1 MKRQKLLTFFI
12 NCLLCVSRPLC
23 AETITYDF
31 SSPDYWVTELN
42 GNTNP
47 IKGTAFKKIYYKGNN
62 HCFEGANDVYFYDLG
77 GLMLKPE
84 ASLKLPFNDDWTIN
98 KVTIH
103 SHSKAST
110 SVKVNIFKSTD
121 PTDYVSNSLTW
132 KSQDQDYVYEIF
144 SSYRKSSLYIMTANS
159 NNARIASVSIE
170 YTSASASFVAAPTFN
185 PDSQTFS
192 TESLDVTITAAEG
205 CEVYY
210 TIDGTIPS
218 YTNAEEYIGTKGN
231 NVTISASDSPITLKA
246 IAVNPNTN
254 KCSNVSSATYTYSS
268 TTEEEPETPGN
279 EPDSPEEEPDTP
291 IINNG
296 SKESPYTV
304 AEVKALDKY
313 PKKVWVKG
321 TIYGTWNGDKD
332 EVTTSGFTHAYNIV
346 IGDATAYIPIK
357 LTDSKIHGLI
367 DLKGHPYLLGKEIL
381 IYGDIDTY
389 YSARSVIN
397 PSDYEITYNLAI
409 NGHGYASLYLD
420 MPVTLPKGST
430 AYYCTTLDTI
440 ADLHDVGSIIP
451 DSTGVIISSTP
462 NTTCTLTYTTSTNSD
477 EEDINALN
485 QLFGFTK
492 DSIVAADGN
501 SYYALS
507 AKNEIVGFY
516 IPHTATGDASSGF
529 TAKAN
534 KAYLKV
540 SDGTK
545 ISMFALPLKNEETQI
560 VATKHIT
567 DDTIYDLQGRS
578 VSYPTPGIYIQRG
591 KKVIIRK

>member
-1 MKRQKLLTFFI
+1 MMMKRQKLLTFFI

-304 AEVKALDKY
+304 AEVKALEGG
-313 PKKVWVKG
+313 KKED
-321 TIYGTWNGDKD
+321 N
-332 EVTTSGFTHAYNIV
+332 
-346 IGDATAYIPIK
+346 TA
-357 LTDSKIHGLI
+357 
-367 DLKGHPYLLGKEIL
+367 EI
-381 IYGDIDTY
+381 
-389 YSARSVIN
+389 
-397 PSDYEITYNLAI
+397 
-409 NGHGYASLYLD
+409 
-420 MPVTLPKGST
+420 
-430 AYYCTTLDTI
+430 
-440 ADLHDVGSIIP
+440 
-451 DSTGVIISSTP
+451 IIS
-462 NTTCTLTYTTSTNSD
+462 
-477 EEDINALN
+477 
-485 QLFGFTK
+485 
-492 DSIVAADGN
+492 
-501 SYYALS
+501 
-507 AKNEIVGFY
+507 
-516 IPHTATGDASSGF
+516 
-529 TAKAN
+529 
-534 KAYLKV
+534 
-540 SDGTK
+540 
-545 ISMFALPLKNEETQI
+545 
-560 VATKHIT
+560 
-567 DDTIYDLQGRS
+567 
-578 VSYPTPGIYIQRG
+578 
-591 KKVIIRK
+591 

>member
-31 SSPDYWVTELN
+31 SSTANWVTTPN
-42 GNTNP
+42 GEVSPQTGSDNP
-47 IKGTAFKKIYYKGNN
+47 ITSIYYKGNN
-62 HCFEGANDVYFYDLG
+62 DCFIGNGNIYFSPEG
-77 GLMLKPE
+77 GLLLSYSKSSKH
-84 ASLKLPFNDDWTIN
+84 ASLKLPTNEDWEIS
-98 KVTIH
+98 KVILH
-103 SHSKAST
+103 SHRSGST
-110 SVKVNIFKSTD
+110 NTEVNIYNGHEGGAVSTAKEWSTKNADYEYPIATKSA
-121 PTDYVSNSLTW
+121 
-132 KSQDQDYVYEIF
+132 
-144 SSYRKSSLYIMTANS
+144 LYIKAKTA
-159 NNARIASVSIE
+159 NARIASVTIE
-170 YTSASASFVAAPTFN
+170 YTSASASFVNAPTFN
-185 PDSQTFS
+185 PGSQTFS
-192 TESLDVTITAAEG
+192 TESLDITIAAAEG

-210 TIDGTIPS
+210 TTDGTNPS
-218 YTNAEEYIGTKGN
+218 YANADEIIGTKGTS
-231 NVTISASDSPITLKA
+231 VTIQATDAPVTLKA
-246 IAVNPNTN
+246 IAVNPTTGI
-254 KCSNVSSATYTYSS
+254 CSNISSATYTYLDPSL
-268 TTEEEPETPGN
+268 
-279 EPDSPEEEPDTP
+279 PEEDPTP
-291 IINNG
+291 TITNDG
-296 SKESPYTV
+296 TKSKPYTV
-304 AEVKALDKY
+304 AEVKALEGY

-332 EVTTSGFTHAYNIV
+332 EVTTSGFTHANNIV

-357 LTDSKIHGLI
+357 LTESSIHYLI

-397 PSDYEITYNLAI
+397 PSNYEITYNLAI
-409 NGHGYASLYLD
+409 NDYGYASLYLD
-420 MPVTLPKGST
+420 MPVTLPKGSK

-451 DSTGVIISSTP
+451 DSTGVIISSTR

-492 DSIVAADGN
+492 DSVVAADGN

-507 AKNEIVGFY
+507 AKNKIVGFY

-540 SDGTK
+540 SDGSK

>member
-1 MKRQKLLTFFI
+1 MVKKKIIPQKLL
-12 NCLLCVSRPLC
+12 
-23 AETITYDF
+23 
-31 SSPDYWVTELN
+31 
-42 GNTNP
+42 
-47 IKGTAFKKIYYKGNN
+47 
-62 HCFEGANDVYFYDLG
+62 
-77 GLMLKPE
+77 
-84 ASLKLPFNDDWTIN
+84 
-98 KVTIH
+98 
-103 SHSKAST
+103 
-110 SVKVNIFKSTD
+110 
-121 PTDYVSNSLTW
+121 
-132 KSQDQDYVYEIF
+132 
-144 SSYRKSSLYIMTANS
+144 
-159 NNARIASVSIE
+159 
-170 YTSASASFVAAPTFN
+170 
-185 PDSQTFS
+185 
-192 TESLDVTITAAEG
+192 
-205 CEVYY
+205 
-210 TIDGTIPS
+210 
-218 YTNAEEYIGTKGN
+218 
-231 NVTISASDSPITLKA
+231 
-246 IAVNPNTN
+246 
-254 KCSNVSSATYTYSS
+254 
-268 TTEEEPETPGN
+268 
-279 EPDSPEEEPDTP
+279 
-291 IINNG
+291 
-296 SKESPYTV
+296 
-304 AEVKALDKY
+304 Y

-332 EVTTSGFTHAYNIV
+332 EVTTSGFTHANNIV

-357 LTDSKIHGLI
+357 LTESSIHYLI

-397 PSDYEITYNLAI
+397 PSKYEITYNLAI
-409 NGHGYASLYLD
+409 NGYGYASLYLD
-420 MPVTLPKGST
+420 MPVTLPTGST

-462 NTTCTLTYTTSTNSD
+462 NTTCTLTYTTNTNSD

-492 DSIVAADGN
+492 DSVVAADGN

-540 SDGTK
+540 SDGSK

-578 VSYPTPGIYIQRG
+578 VPYPTPGIYIQRG